1 MDHVFFFIFSVLFSV
16 SFLSRL
22 IRTASKRPLELSD
35 LGVSSTNVQPAEL
48 YSAFEKEWAK
58 ECTKEP
64 KKRSLLSA
72 ILRANGLY
80 YWLAAIL
87 INLINTAISFIPTM
101 ILNLFVKDVEEGIDG
116 IHFLLFYSF
125 FR

>member
-1 MDHVFFFIFSVLFSV
+1 MGES
-16 SFLSRL
+16 
-22 IRTASKRPLELSD
+22 SK
-35 LGVSSTNVQPAEL
+35 NVKPAKL

-58 ECTKEP
+58 ECKKEP

-72 ILRANGLY
+72 ILRANALC
-80 YWLAAIL
+80 YWAAAVL

-116 IHFLLFYSF
+116 IHFLLFYLF
-125 FR
+125 YR